1 MFDVLNSSYKKIIT
15 SIGIIGYEEEDIL
28 KCNSNDYN
36 KLQLHCLY
44 AYPSKNDS
52 TYNSLTYDMMF
63 PNGNR
68 NVETPKFFTL
78 SLTNERGGHSFL
90 YCLKFLE
97 KYKFIKEGNKLNKNL
112 GKIYERKKTKSEQ
125 INFNPKYKEI
135 HIPMVICIQSEKHD
149 MEPFRQLLY
158 VIYQIIIN
166 DNIDYDKNVINDYK
180 KIELINLFY
189 FLFSLP
195 HTSPHTNIS
204 LKLYY
209 SRFMNNNNLAE
220 NDIDLDLIDFYFS
233 SNCEIP
239 CNKIDTNIDLLFK
252 ILDQT
257 IIIKVLFAI
266 LTEKQ
271 IILRASEAYLLH
283 IIVPTFLKLI
293 FPFTWIQTS
302 ITILPKESLD
312 YLDLPGTYII
322 GILSS
327 TISIQEL
334 LKEYPGKIIVDCDT
348 NEIIGEEITTA
359 FYPSNP
365 KKCDNL
371 NKSSKKKEDKDS
383 INAQNNFGIIQGRN
397 NFIIDGC
404 YLYEYDQNFNN
415 LNIRNRKKLKINS
428 KNNIIIDV
436 QNSQL
441 LTYKNDSYL
450 NSEEWKWLRR
460 NIQMVRNPEIF
471 DIGNIKKRKS
481 SVINVF
487 FDNSKICPIIGER
500 PFSYNIQNIFMTF
513 FLNKLNYQE
522 SDFMT
527 YFKTSNL
534 YLNYMEPKKYQN
546 NSGKFIVENI
556 NETRTNQRSCNNCFA
571 IEYNLRP
578 FNVNFFLEEL
588 DKKMFKIENEN
599 NINNNNNIGNKNNN
613 PDYNLYKNIKK
624 ALMAYCV
631 VLGMSIKQMN
641 EAINFEIL
649 KKNTYKRT
657 SINKSI
663 INNIISNNKL
673 NYFSFNNTNNIIKE
687 HIKNKRS
694 AYNFNIGDDL
704 DSEDENEEEN
714 LFAFYGENGFLN
726 FIKNFEKYLKEENL
740 DIKNILYQNAINE
753 QILNDLKQ
761 ILKQK
766 KKDST
771 EINIDI
777 LDDKFQDNNNS
788 NTEDDDNFSFN
799 LNNISKSKTINHK
812 VSTDLLEE
820 IKSKNSSKGQDMDKA
835 RMSVVEEKKD
845 EDESFLDG
853 FISKKA
859 TKRLK
864 VNNIEYDLENVFNN
878 FGSTVI
884 NEEDDFFF
892 KNIKSTSL
900 GNIPQIGSIITFPDF
915 EKDAMM
921 ELIESQNNSNINA
934 EEKIDLKSHYYL
946 FIIYHLEEISKVDTM
961 KNKIIEEIKKTFNV
975 TINLD
980 KLIIKLYKL
989 AFDRSGKKHRDFP
1002 YFNFYEYLEGLSFDN
1017 LKLLEDNIDKFQL
1030 ELYDIYNNVI
1040 KEKKKI
1046 IEKQKQKLGLKDFNL
1061 TPTLTSRSVS
1071 IGGLEKN
1078 NPFKNTLTIS
1088 KHRESLGIYL
1098 NNNNK
1103 NNINDNTLKKK
1114 LDKKEEKKINKKED
1128 SSKPNF
1134 AKKCVINEEKEFE
1147 PFCEPGSTHI
1157 LHELCVLILSC
1168 LPNKDDI
1175 KNKTI
1180 NEILEETNVKL
1191 KSQTFKELVGELRIL
1206 DLKQLTSQKAKICFW
1221 LNCFNFLLL
1230 YTIFYKKWNIS
1241 GEKNWKNFLNNV
1253 KYNIG
1258 GYLLSF
1264 NDIQYILF
1272 NKVYFFP
1279 TSYKASDTIK
1289 NNLIINKLKS
1299 ENNNNPF
1306 SLYIPT
1312 KEFFKPMIYEE
1323 NTIDNDLYKRKINYL
1338 FSFLKV
1344 DNKKINI
1351 TELLLNYEPNF
1362 FNSKVVTKYKNII
1375 NKTIYEIIVQKKYSD
1390 ISSRSLKWEM
1400 NFDFLNEDVEQF
1412 EELKEF

>member
-1 MFDVLNSSYKKIIT
+1 MFDVLNSSYRKIIT
-15 SIGIIGYEEEDIL
+15 SIGIIGYEEEDII
-28 KCNSNDYN
+28 KCNPNDYN

-52 TYNSLTYDMMF
+52 TYNNLTYDMMF

-68 NVETPKFFTL
+68 IVESPKFFTL
-78 SLTNERGGHSFL
+78 SLTDERASHSFL

-97 KYKFIKEGNKLNKNL
+97 KYKFIKEGDELNKNVE
-112 GKIYERKKTKSEQ
+112 KISERKKTNSEQ
-125 INFNPKYKEI
+125 INFNHKYKEV
-135 HIPMVICIQSEKHD
+135 HIPMVICIQSEKND

-166 DNIDYDKNVINDYK
+166 DNIEYDKNVINDYK

-209 SRFMNNNNLAE
+209 SRFMNNNSLAE

-283 IIVPTFLKLI
+283 IIIPTFLKLI

-348 NEIIGEEITTA
+348 NEILGEEITTP
-359 FYPSNP
+359 FYPE
-365 KKCDNL
+365 KCDNL
-371 NKSSKKKEDKDS
+371 HKSLKKKEDKDS
-383 INAQNNFGIIQGRN
+383 INAQNNYGIIQGKN

-415 LNIRNRKKLKINS
+415 LNIRKRKKLKINS

-481 SVINVF
+481 SVVNVF
-487 FDNSKICPIIGER
+487 FDNSKTCPIIEER
-500 PFSYNIQNIFMTF
+500 SFSYNIQNIFMTF
-513 FLNKLNYQE
+513 LLNKLNYQE

-556 NETRTNQRSCNNCFA
+556 KETKTNQRSCNNCFV

-588 DKKMFKIENEN
+588 DKKLYKIENEN
-599 NINNNNNIGNKNNN
+599 INNNINIGNNNNN
-613 PDYNLYKNIKK
+613 PDYNLYKSIKK

-641 EAINFEIL
+641 ECISFEIL

-657 SINKSI
+657 SFNKSI

-687 HIKNKRS
+687 HIKNKKS
-694 AYNFNIGDDL
+694 SYNFNIKVDS
-704 DSEDENEEEN
+704 DSEDENEEEYV
-714 LFAFYGENGFLN
+714 FAFYGENGFLN

-740 DIKNILYQNAINE
+740 DIKNILYQNTINE
-753 QILNDLKQ
+753 QILNNLKQ
-761 ILKQK
+761 ILNKK

-788 NTEDDDNFSFN
+788 NIEDDDNFGLNLHNINKTKSF
-799 LNNISKSKTINHK
+799 KHK
-812 VSTDLLEE
+812 CSIDLLEE
-820 IKSKNSSKGQDMDKA
+820 IKSKNSSKGLDGDKA
-835 RMSVVEEKKD
+835 RMSIVEEKKD

-853 FISKKA
+853 FISKKP
-859 TKRLK
+859 TKRVK
-864 VNNIEYDLENVFNN
+864 VNNIEYDLENAFNN
-878 FGSTVI
+878 FGTTVI
-884 NEEDDFFF
+884 NEEEDFFF
-892 KNIKSTSL
+892 KNRKNTNL
-900 GNIPQIGSIITFPDF
+900 GNIPQKGSVFTFPEF
-915 EKDAMM
+915 EKDVMM
-921 ELIESQNNSNINA
+921 ELIENQNNFNINA
-934 EEKIDLKSHYYL
+934 KEKIDFKSHYYL
-946 FIIYHLEEISKVDTM
+946 FIVYHLEEISKDDKM
-961 KNKIIEEIKKTFNV
+961 KKKIIEEIKKTYNV
-975 TINLD
+975 SINLD
-980 KLIIKLYKL
+980 KLIIILYKL
-989 AFDRSGKKHRDFP
+989 AFDSSGKKHRDFP

-1017 LKLLEDNIDKFQL
+1017 LKLLEDNIDIFQL

-1040 KEKKKI
+1040 KEKKKK
-1046 IEKQKQKLGLKDFNL
+1046 IEKQKQKLGLKNCNL

-1078 NPFKNTLTIS
+1078 NPLKNNLTIS

-1098 NNNNK
+1098 NNNN
-1103 NNINDNTLKKK
+1103 NINDNLKKK
-1114 LDKKEEKKINKKED
+1114 LDKNKEKKINKNED
-1128 SSKPNF
+1128 SSQPNF
-1134 AKKCVINEEKEFE
+1134 SKKCVINEENEFE

-1191 KSQTFKELVGELRIL
+1191 KSQTFKELVGELRII
-1206 DLKQLTSQKAKICFW
+1206 DLEQLTSHKAKICFW

-1264 NDIQYILF
+1264 NDIQYIIF

-1279 TSYKASDTIK
+1279 TSYKPSDAVK
-1289 NNLIINKLKS
+1289 SNLIFNKLKS

-1312 KEFFKPMIYEE
+1312 KEFFKPIIYEE
-1323 NTIDNDLYKRKINYL
+1323 NTIDIEINKRKINYL
-1338 FSFLKV
+1338 FNFLKV

-1362 FNSKVVTKYKNII
+1362 FNSKVVNKYKDII

-1390 ISSRSLKWEM
+1390 ITSRSLKWEM
-1400 NFDFLNEDVEQF
+1400 NFDFLHEDVEPF